1 MDNIDMFMPEQEE
14 IQSMWKEILLNYG
27 IFLLELLTVFGAIAL
42 IVLAIVQS
50 KKQSESGSVVL
61 TDFSENYKK
70 QRQSFEAF
78 FLSGEEAKHQEKEEK
93 KKEKAEAKAEKKAF
107 EGGWGEIFRNAKIPP
122 FCVGF

>member
-70 QRQSFEAF
+70 QRQSFETF
-78 FLSGEEAKHQEKEEK
+78 FLSEEETKHQEKK
-93 KKEKAEAKAEKKAF
+93 RKEKGKGGSQSREKAF
-107 EGGWGEIFRNAKIPP
+107 EGGRGEICRNAKIPP

>member
-1 MDNIDMFMPEQEE
+1 
-14 IQSMWKEILLNYG
+14 MWKEILLNYG

-61 TDFSENYKK
+61 TDFSENYKNSGNRLK
-70 QRQSFEAF
+70 HSFKRGRDKT
-78 FLSGEEAKHQEKEEK
+78 SGK
-93 KKEKAEAKAEKKAF
+93 KRKEKGKGGSQSREKAF
-107 EGGWGEIFRNAKIPP
+107 EGGRGEICRNAKIPP